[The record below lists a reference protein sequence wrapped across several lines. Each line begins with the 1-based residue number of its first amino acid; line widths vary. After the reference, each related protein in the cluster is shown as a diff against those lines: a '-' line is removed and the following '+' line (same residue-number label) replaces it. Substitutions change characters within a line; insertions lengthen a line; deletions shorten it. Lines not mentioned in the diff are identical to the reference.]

1 MASQS
6 VSRANGDA
14 EEPET
19 TVVPAPI
26 GIRSLSLTILAVVA
40 ATFTLKEGQDFFI
53 PLVLSILVSYA
64 LDPIVTWVAARG
76 LPRAIAAGLVL
87 LLLVGGTGWGVYSL
101 REEAAAIAQQ
111 LPEAARKLRQSMQ
124 RERRQA
130 GPDGAIEQVQKAAN
144 ELERA
149 ASEASQPSP
158 APHGVTRV
166 QIEEPALRIRDYLW
180 WGSAGLLAVAGQF
193 VAVLFLVFFML
204 VSGDLFKRKLVRITG
219 PTLSDKK
226 ITVQI
231 LDEINLQ
238 IERFLLVQ
246 VFTSTIVAAVSW
258 AVFAWLG
265 LEQPV
270 IWAIAAGLF
279 NSIPYFGPVVV
290 TGGIFVVAL
299 LQFGNPG
306 MASVLAGSSL
316 LITSLEGF
324 LLTPWLTSRAAS
336 MNPVAIFIG
345 LLFWSWVWGVWG
357 TLLAVPILMVAKAI
371 CDRIEDLNAIGEL
384 LGE

>member
-1 MASQS
+1 MASDS
-6 VSRANGDA
+6 VSRTNGDA
-14 EEPET
+14 GEPET

-53 PLVLSILVSYA
+53 PLVLAILVSYA
-64 LDPIVTWVAARG
+64 LDPLVTWIAARG

-87 LLLVGGTGWGVYSL
+87 LLLVGGAGWGVYGL
-101 REEAAAIAQQ
+101 RDEAAAIAQQ

-130 GPDGAIEQVQKAAN
+130 GPDGAIEQVQKAAT

-149 ASEASQPSP
+149 AVEASQPSP
-158 APHGVTRV
+158 VPRGVMRV
-166 QIEEPALRIRDYLW
+166 QIEEPAIRVRDYLW

-193 VAVLFLVFFML
+193 VAVLFLVYFML

-238 IERFLLVQ
+238 IELFLLVQ
-246 VFTSTIVAAVSW
+246 VFTSTIVAVVSW

-290 TGGIFVVAL
+290 TGGIFVIGL
-299 LQFGNPG
+299 LQFENPG
-306 MASVLAGSSL
+306 MAAVLAGSSL

-357 TLLAVPILMVAKAI
+357 TLLAVPILMVAKAV
-371 CDRIEDLNAIGEL
+371 CDRIEDLNGIGEL

>member
-1 MASQS
+1 MASDS
-6 VSRANGDA
+6 VARPDGDA
-14 EEPET
+14 AEPET

-53 PLVLSILVSYA
+53 PLVLSILISYA
-64 LDPIVTWVAARG
+64 LDPVVTWIAARG

-87 LLLVGGTGWGVYSL
+87 ITLVGGVGWGLYGL
-101 REEAAAIAQQ
+101 RDEATAIAQQ

-124 RERRQA
+124 RRRA
-130 GPDGAIEQVQKAAN
+130 GPDAAIEQVQKAAT

-149 ASEASQPSP
+149 ASEASEPSP
-158 APHGVTRV
+158 APRGVTRV

-193 VAVLFLVFFML
+193 VAVLFLVYFML

-219 PTLSDKK
+219 PTLTNKK

-246 VFTSTIVAAVSW
+246 VFTSAIVAAVSW

-306 MASVLAGSSL
+306 MAAVLSGASL

-357 TLLAVPILMVAKAI
+357 TLLAVPILMVAKAV

>member
-1 MASQS
+1 MASDS
-6 VSRANGDA
+6 VSRQDGDA
-14 EEPET
+14 AEPET

-64 LDPIVTWVAARG
+64 LDPVVTWIAARG

-87 LLLVGGTGWGVYSL
+87 LLLVGGAGWGVYGL
-101 REEAAAIAQQ
+101 RDEAAAIAQQ

-130 GPDGAIEQVQKAAN
+130 GADGAIEQVQKAAT

-149 ASEASQPSP
+149 AVEASQPSP
-158 APHGVTRV
+158 VPRGVMRV
-166 QIEEPALRIRDYLW
+166 QIEEPAIRVRDYLW

-193 VAVLFLVFFML
+193 VAVLFLVYFML

-290 TGGIFVVAL
+290 TGGIFVVGL
-299 LQFGNPG
+299 LQFENPG

-357 TLLAVPILMVAKAI
+357 TLLAVPILMVAKAV
-371 CDRIEDLNAIGEL
+371 CDRIEDLNGIGEL

>member
-1 MASQS
+1 MATDS
-6 VSRANGDA
+6 VSRPNEDA
-14 EEPET
+14 ADAET

-64 LDPIVTWVAARG
+64 LDPVVTWIAARG

-87 LLLVGGTGWGVYSL
+87 ITLVGGVGWGIYGL
-101 REEAAAIAQQ
+101 RDEATAIAQQ

-124 RERRQA
+124 RRRA
-130 GPDGAIEQVQKAAN
+130 GPDAAIEQVQKAAN

-158 APHGVTRV
+158 APRGVTRV
-166 QIEEPALRIRDYLW
+166 QVEEPALRIRDYLW

-193 VAVLFLVFFML
+193 VAVLFLVYFML

-246 VFTSTIVAAVSW
+246 VFTSAIVAVVSW

-299 LQFGNPG
+299 LQFENPG
-306 MASVLAGSSL
+306 MAAVLSGASL

-357 TLLAVPILMVAKAI
+357 TLLAVPILMVAKAV

>member
-1 MASQS
+1 MASDS
-6 VSRANGDA
+6 VSRPDGDA
-14 EEPET
+14 AEPET

-40 ATFTLKEGQDFFI
+40 ATFTLKQGQDFFI

-64 LDPIVTWVAARG
+64 LDPIVTWIAARG

-87 LLLVGGTGWGVYSL
+87 LLLVGGAGWGVYGL
-101 REEAAAIAQQ
+101 RDEAAAIAQQ

-124 RERRQA
+124 RERRA
-130 GPDGAIEQVQKAAN
+130 GPDGAIEQVQKAAT

-149 ASEASQPSP
+149 AVEASQPSP
-158 APHGVTRV
+158 VPRGVMRV
-166 QIEEPALRIRDYLW
+166 QIEEPAIRVRDYLW

-193 VAVLFLVFFML
+193 VAVLFLVYFML

-246 VFTSTIVAAVSW
+246 VFTSTIVAVVSW

-290 TGGIFVVAL
+290 TGGIFVVGL
-299 LQFGNPG
+299 LQFDNPG
-306 MASVLAGSSL
+306 MAAVLAGSSL

-357 TLLAVPILMVAKAI
+357 TLLAVPILMVAKAV
-371 CDRIEDLNAIGEL
+371 CDRIEDLSGIGEL